1 MSKDLPAKPLSFWQR
16 ITKAFAKPV
25 EKPER
30 PAHGADWARSQGAAN
45 PYPVKLS
52 MSAFAS
58 HGYVYA
64 AVSRASQDLAA
75 LPIKLIRGKG
85 ENSEIIEEHPFL
97 DLMDQPSTYKDGFS
111 FREQLIVDLMLSGG
125 CYVLLAGSTD
135 VPTSLFRL
143 HPEQTKIITDPVVGI
158 KGFEF
163 TDSGTAVEYPIDRVV
178 YAQSASWGAGV
189 DSLYGLG
196 GVQPLQREIS
206 ADISAQKLA
215 ADSAKKGRP
224 DVLISPADEAD
235 IWDYEQRRAILD
247 AYRGMSSEG
256 GAMVLSGQVN
266 VEPLQV
272 SPRDLEFQ
280 AVRDY
285 TRQAIS
291 AVFGVPPSVL
301 GDNSANFAVS
311 RQQAQNYWEVQT
323 KRGKRLSFLL
333 TQIAK
338 RFDSQFRVEVDYS
351 GVEALQDIRNAQLD
365 RITKHILN
373 GMDAGDAY
381 TYEGMQDAPIVP
393 LDERES
399 PAEDVGD
406 EEGQNVRAMEMILRT
421 ISKDQ
426 KQGTNYG
433 LKSNA
438 KEAMDALPEATQ
450 KGLKK
455 KAKDHNEDY
464 GDNPKKKLTNSN
476 YLAVSYWRGLAAYE
490 SNPESVRPSV
500 SSGQQWAMGR
510 VNGLLYAL
518 RTGKYRRRPYDTD
531 LLPEDHPLSNAED
544 DKEQKHLIFGYKDL
558 ELAPKDTSWGFT
570 KREARKILGD
580 DPDMERYAQAFL
592 FVNRGGTDDPDAY
605 KLPIAKM
612 INGDLKVV
620 FRGVIAAGSSVRG
633 EPKFGAGFY
642 NLSGAT
648 QKDKER
654 LYDEIKALY
663 DRFGEVAPIAP
674 WEEPEEKAEEITNFP
689 TRGDDRAVS
698 LANSQYK
705 VFDAD
710 YARDLK
716 ENWPSIW
723 RKGGN
728 IEGNNQ
734 YRRLAPIVN
743 RQDKTPKTDTEEMA
757 IRKREAWAARHL
769 QDFRLAGTVAQI
781 KWFVVGEK
789 GQTYMK
795 DLIEEE
801 KRKIEGK
808 KDRSM
813 RWRAW
818 IQKTQKP
825 AEKAIQRAMYSYL
838 REARKRY
845 MERAREY
852 IQTQRGYT
860 PQERKAVID
869 WALLLGMVDEVRI
882 LQKRLGRQWLSVWS
896 LAGNDALLDVY
907 ESAGKTL
914 PLDLT
919 FGSREAAVEA
929 SDFTAM
935 NIAQTTANKMKDV
948 IEKGLL
954 EGDSI
959 DEIASSISQHTAF
972 GIKRSRTIARTE
984 ATKAVNLASEQAYN
998 TAQADGIKIR
1008 KEWLSSR
1015 DDLVRETH
1023 QELDGQIV
1031 GVNEMFVVPSTGAQ
1045 GSSPSNFGVASEDI
1059 NCRCTI
1065 LPIVE

>member
-1 MSKDLPAKPLSFWQR
+1 MSKDLPTKPLTFWQR

-25 EKPER
+25 DKPER
-30 PAHGADWARSQGAAN
+30 PAHGADWARAQGAAN

-111 FREQLIVDLMLSGG
+111 FREQLVVDLMLSGG
-125 CYVLLAGSTD
+125 CYVLLAGATD

-163 TDSGTAVEYPIDRVV
+163 TDSGKAVEYPIDRVV

-215 ADSAKKGRP
+215 ADSSKKGRP

-247 AYRGMSSEG
+247 AYKGMSSEG
-256 GAMVLSGQVN
+256 GAMVLSGQVT
-266 VEPLQV
+266 VEPLQI

-338 RFDSQFRVEVDYS
+338 RFDSSFRVEVDYS

-381 TYEGMQDAPIVP
+381 AYEGMQDAPIVP

-421 ISKDQ
+421 ISKEQ
-426 KQGTNYG
+426 KEETNYG

-531 LLPEDHPLSNAED
+531 LLPEEHPLSNAED

-558 ELAPKDTSWGFT
+558 ELAPKDAAWGFT

-580 DPDMERYAQAFL
+580 DPDMEKYAQAFL

-654 LYDEIKALY
+654 LYEEIKALY
-663 DRFGEVAPIAP
+663 ERFGEAAPIAP

-689 TRGDDRAVS
+689 TRGDDREVS
-698 LANSQYK
+698 LSNSQYR

-710 YARDLK
+710 YAKDLK

-734 YRRLAPIVN
+734 YRRL
-743 RQDKTPKTDTEEMA
+743 
-757 IRKREAWAARHL
+757 
-769 QDFRLAGTVAQI
+769 
-781 KWFVVGEK
+781 
-789 GQTYMK
+789 
-795 DLIEEE
+795 
-801 KRKIEGK
+801 
-808 KDRSM
+808 
-813 RWRAW
+813 
-818 IQKTQKP
+818 
-825 AEKAIQRAMYSYL
+825 
-838 REARKRY
+838 
-845 MERAREY
+845 
-852 IQTQRGYT
+852 
-860 PQERKAVID
+860 
-869 WALLLGMVDEVRI
+869 
-882 LQKRLGRQWLSVWS
+882 
-896 LAGNDALLDVY
+896 
-907 ESAGKTL
+907 
-914 PLDLT
+914 
-919 FGSREAAVEA
+919 
-929 SDFTAM
+929 
-935 NIAQTTANKMKDV
+935 
-948 IEKGLL
+948 
-954 EGDSI
+954 
-959 DEIASSISQHTAF
+959 
-972 GIKRSRTIARTE
+972 
-984 ATKAVNLASEQAYN
+984 
-998 TAQADGIKIR
+998 
-1008 KEWLSSR
+1008 
-1015 DDLVRETH
+1015 
-1023 QELDGQIV
+1023 
-1031 GVNEMFVVPSTGAQ
+1031 
-1045 GSSPSNFGVASEDI
+1045 
-1059 NCRCTI
+1059 
-1065 LPIVE
+1065 